1 MQKTNHTIEIY
12 YKCHSGTD
20 NNNKLSVV
28 YTDDECVQRI
38 ITIRKVHTDNAYDP
52 HNHTWYVVIVKHFE

>member
-1 MQKTNHTIEIY
+1 MQKTNHTVEIY

-28 YTDDECVQRI
+28 YYTDDECAQRI
-38 ITIRKVHTDNAYDP
+38 ITIRKVHTDM
-52 HNHTWYVVIVKHFE
+52 HKILTITHRTS